1 MVHEVVRKQQEL
13 MKKHGLGALVAV
25 SPEIIRY
32 TTGVMIPTQS
42 VIRERHALCIT
53 PATGDPVAVV
63 VNIEENLV
71 KSQSFIQDIRS
82 YNEFTDEPI
91 VMLSDVLKEKG
102 LEKETIG
109 IELDYLP
116 ARRYELLKKEMPKT
130 EFISCE
136 DHFYELR
143 TIKTQDEL
151 MLIEEIGRAAE
162 ESIYS
167 AFSQLRSGMTEQD
180 LAKLLVGEY
189 FTRGGEKIQILVVAT
204 GERSSFLNASATD
217 RRIELGDVI
226 RVDLIGTK
234 QGYYSDVCRTAVVGE
249 PTPEILDIW
258 SSIVEA
264 RELVL
269 SDIKPGADTKAIY
282 AKYREFVVRKNLTPI
297 DFVGHGL
304 GLGLHEEPYF
314 GKYGGTVLQPG
325 MVFCIEPIHVVPDK
339 MGFQL
344 EDELVITDNG
354 YRLLTGGP
362 RSKELAVIE

>member
-1 MVHEVVRKQQEL
+1 MVHEVVKKQQEL
-13 MKKHGLGALVAV
+13 MKKKGLAALVAV

-42 VIRERHALCIT
+42 IIRERHALCIT
-53 PATGDPVAVV
+53 PATGDPVAIV

-82 YNEFTDEPI
+82 YNEFTDKPI
-91 VMLSDVLKEKG
+91 VMLSKVLKEKC

-116 ARRYELLKKEMPKT
+116 ARRYELLKKEMPET

-136 DHFYELR
+136 EHFYELR
-143 TIKTQDEL
+143 TIKTKEEL
-151 MLIEEIGRAAE
+151 ALIEDIGRAAE

-167 AFSQLRSGMTEQD
+167 AFGQLRSGMTEQD

-217 RRIELGDVI
+217 RRIEAGDVI

-249 PTPEILDIW
+249 ATKEISDIW

-269 SDIKPGADTKAIY
+269 SEIRPDADTKEVY
-282 AKYREFVVRKNLTPI
+282 GKYRDFAVRRNLTPI

-314 GKYGGTVLQPG
+314 GKYGGTILQPG
-325 MVFCIEPIHVVPDK
+325 MVFCIEPIHVVPEK

-344 EDELVITDNG
+344 EDELVITGSG

-362 RSKELAVIE
+362 RSKELTVIE

>member
-180 LAKLLVGEY
+180 LAK
-189 FTRGGEKIQILVVAT
+189 
-204 GERSSFLNASATD
+204 
-217 RRIELGDVI
+217 
-226 RVDLIGTK
+226 
-234 QGYYSDVCRTAVVGE
+234 
-249 PTPEILDIW
+249 
-258 SSIVEA
+258 
-264 RELVL
+264 
-269 SDIKPGADTKAIY
+269 
-282 AKYREFVVRKNLTPI
+282 
-297 DFVGHGL
+297 
-304 GLGLHEEPYF
+304 
-314 GKYGGTVLQPG
+314 
-325 MVFCIEPIHVVPDK
+325 
-339 MGFQL
+339 
-344 EDELVITDNG
+344 
-354 YRLLTGGP
+354 
-362 RSKELAVIE
+362 

>member
-1 MVHEVVRKQQEL
+1 MEHEIVKKQQEL
-13 MKKHGLGALVAV
+13 MKKMGLGALVAV

-42 VIRERHALCIT
+42 IIRERHAFCVT
-53 PATGDPVAVV
+53 PVTGDPVAIV

-71 KSQSFIQDIRS
+71 KRQSFVKDIRS
-82 YNEFTDEPI
+82 YNEFTDEPT
-91 VMLSDVLKEKG
+91 VLLSRALKEKG

-116 ARRYELLKKEMPKT
+116 AKRYEVLKKEMPTT

-136 DHFYELR
+136 EHFYELR

-151 MLIEEIGRAAE
+151 ALIEDIGKAAE

-167 AFSQLRSGMTEQD
+167 AFSQLRSGMTEQE

-189 FTRGGEKIQILVVAT
+189 FTRGGEKTQILVVAT
-204 GERSSFLNASATD
+204 GERSSLLNASASE
-217 RRIELGDVI
+217 RKIKAGDVI

-249 PTPEILDIW
+249 ATQEISDIW
-258 SSIVEA
+258 SAIVEA

-269 SDIKPGADTKAIY
+269 SEIRPEADTREVY
-282 AKYREFVVRKNLTPI
+282 GKYRDFVVRKNLTPI

-314 GKYGGTVLQPG
+314 GKYGGTILQPG

-344 EDELVITDNG
+344 EDELVITENG

-362 RSKELAVIE
+362 RSKELTVIE